1 MNKVNKYNR
10 DFIPGVFTAPRA
22 GVYLITCSYQCGN
35 QPGQVTIV
43 SLYKNGAM
51 MKGIKDYSGYNI
63 NSELWSTG
71 GRAVYQRL
79 EAGSTIHLGT
89 DTVKGNMGHIILCVE
104 FINN

>member
-1 MNKVNKYNR
+1 M
-10 DFIPGVFTAPRA
+10 FTAPRA

-79 EAGSTIHLGT
+79 EAGNTIYMQTASMSGRL
-89 DTVKGNMGHIILCVE
+89 DNILLCVE
-104 FINN
+104 YLHN